1 MNDRKAAIRRHL
13 EATRARLVDAVAG
26 LSEAEWERSVAPAL
40 SGVEGPAL
48 SGVEG
53 SSEGAWT
60 VKQIVAH
67 LASAEPG
74 QIATG
79 QRMLG
84 GEARLPEG
92 FSLDIWNRRQVE
104 KRKERS
110 PADLL
115 SDLSQSR
122 QQLSAW
128 IEGLSEADL
137 GKSGQH
143 ARGDFI
149 TVEQLCFRI
158 GEHEAQHAD
167 EIRQALGLPRAEP
180 KAQ

>member
-1 MNDRKAAIRRHL
+1 MNDRKEAIRRHL
-13 EATRARLVDAVAG
+13 EATRAQLVDAVAG
-26 LSEAEWERSVAPAL
+26 LSEAEWGRLVA
-40 SGVEGPAL
+40 
-48 SGVEG
+48 

-60 VKQIVAH
+60 VKQVVAH

-92 FSLDIWNRRQVE
+92 FSLDFWNRRQVE
-104 KRKERS
+104 KRQERS

-115 SDLSQSR
+115 NDLRQSR

-128 IEGLSEADL
+128 IDGLSGTDL
-137 GKSGQH
+137 DKSGQH

-158 GEHEAQHAD
+158 GEHEALHAD
-167 EIRQALGLPRAEP
+167 EIRRALG
-180 KAQ
+180 Q

>member
-1 MNDRKAAIRRHL
+1 LSDRKDAIRRHL
-13 EATRARLVDAVAG
+13 ATTRALLIDAVAE
-26 LSEAEWERSVAPAL
+26 LSQAEWERPVA
-40 SGVEGPAL
+40 PAL

-60 VKQIVAH
+60 VRQVVAH

-79 QRMLG
+79 QRMLA
-84 GEARLPEG
+84 GEARLPES
-92 FSLDIWNRRQVE
+92 FRLDFWNQRQVE
-104 KRKERS
+104 KRKDQA

-122 QQLSAW
+122 QRLTAW
-128 IEGLSEADL
+128 IDGLSQADL
-137 GKSGQH
+137 DKSGQH

-149 TVEQLCFRI
+149 TVAQLCFRI

-167 EIRQALGLPRAEP
+167 EIRRALG
-180 KAQ
+180 K